1 MTMSLEKPS
10 TLPPSPKRSTPVAT
24 IEWEWDECT
33 DRTVSGFS
41 RLYKKVE
48 KLSVHSLLLDMSKC
62 RFLSVG
68 GLRHI
73 LEWHDL
79 LKSQGVDVRIT
90 GLSPLLRNVFEMAR
104 LNWILA

>member
-1 MTMSLEKPS
+1 MSIPW
-10 TLPPSPKRSTPVAT
+10 
-24 IEWEWDECT
+24 EWEECT
-33 DRTVSGFS
+33 DRTASGFA
-41 RLYKKVE
+41 RFCKKVE
-48 KLSVHSLLLDMSKC
+48 KLPVRSVLLDMSKC

-73 LEWHDL
+73 LEWHDY
-79 LKSQGVDVRIT
+79 LKAQGVDVKVT